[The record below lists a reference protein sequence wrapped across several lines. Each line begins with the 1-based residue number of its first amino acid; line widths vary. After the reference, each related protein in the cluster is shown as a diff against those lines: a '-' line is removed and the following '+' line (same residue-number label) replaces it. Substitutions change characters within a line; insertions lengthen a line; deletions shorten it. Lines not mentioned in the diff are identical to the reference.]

1 MPARP
6 FLAFFCSVEKML
18 PLHVKILP
26 RISVG
31 GISVVSVVVVV
42 VQW

>member
-1 MPARP
+1 MAFRP
-6 FLAFFCSVEKML
+6 I
-18 PLHVKILP
+18 KILP

-42 VQW
+42 VVVVQW